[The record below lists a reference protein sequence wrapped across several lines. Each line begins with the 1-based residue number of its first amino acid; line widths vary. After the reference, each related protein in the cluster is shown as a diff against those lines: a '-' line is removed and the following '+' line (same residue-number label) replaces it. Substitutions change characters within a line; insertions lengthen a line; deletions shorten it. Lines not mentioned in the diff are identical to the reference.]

1 MIDQNSNQP
10 VSVVGA
16 VRPPTNKTVP
26 SVNKPYQKKEEQKW
40 EDNDLDNLMQPDS
53 KKNTNVPTKKA
64 VAVDDLDDLLEDIG
78 GGGSKQ
84 QK

>member
-1 MIDQNSNQP
+1 
-10 VSVVGA
+10 
-16 VRPPTNKTVP
+16 
-26 SVNKPYQKKEEQKW
+26 
-40 EDNDLDNLMQPDS
+40 MQPEN

-78 GGGSKQ
+78 GGG

>member
-1 MIDQNSNQP
+1 
-10 VSVVGA
+10 
-16 VRPPTNKTVP
+16 
-26 SVNKPYQKKEEQKW
+26 
-40 EDNDLDNLMQPDS
+40 MQPDS